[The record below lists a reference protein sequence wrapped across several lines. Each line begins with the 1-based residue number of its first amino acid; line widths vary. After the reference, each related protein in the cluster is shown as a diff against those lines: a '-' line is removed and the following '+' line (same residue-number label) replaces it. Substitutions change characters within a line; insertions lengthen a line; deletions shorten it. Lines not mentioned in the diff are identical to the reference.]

1 MKISSKMN
9 FTLFTYVASTRH
21 LEKTWI
27 NNLVKP
33 ENFLDMDEGS
43 KLGVALNVGENV
55 KSTARFIMDAFN
67 LRCKILNG

>member
-1 MKISSKMN
+1 M
-9 FTLFTYVASTRH
+9 
-21 LEKTWI
+21 
-27 NNLVKP
+27 KP